1 MPAAVGTV
9 FNWVRVSGGVMTK
22 IAEGPLVTGLPYQ
35 ALEFGRVSAAPSG
48 VIAFTLTGY
57 SGAPPFFSTTAG
69 TTTPGF
75 FGAPPVG
82 HTGFYAALLAFVPS
96 PWVEIYLT
104 TDKSCF
110 AHLAYL

>member
-48 VIAFTLTGY
+48 VIAFTLTGL
-57 SGAPPFFSTTAG
+57 P
-69 TTTPGF
+69 
-75 FGAPPVG
+75 
-82 HTGFYAALLAFVPS
+82 H
-96 PWVEIYLT
+96 
-104 TDKSCF
+104 
-110 AHLAYL
+110 